1 MNVQDAILK
10 RRSIRSYLDKPVPD
24 ADVQTI
30 VGSARWASNA
40 GPYNI
45 SVIRNKD
52 LMARINTKVLEAM
65 LASGDDFTIGRAKLP
80 GYLPLHGAPV
90 AALYSAPAENP
101 LGPLNCGVSAGYLI
115 LQATELGYGS
125 CFIRS
130 LAHHLNKP
138 SGAELAR
145 EAGIPEG
152 YTFHCGVVFG
162 YTDDE
167 MRFRRMDIVQRGEVV
182 YIS

>member
-1 MNVQDAILK
+1 MNVRDAILK
-10 RRSIRSYLDKPVPD
+10 RRSIRSYLDKPVPE
-24 ADVQTI
+24 ADVETI
-30 VGSARWASNA
+30 IGSARWASNA
-40 GPYNI
+40 GPYHI

-52 LMARINTKVLEAM
+52 LMARLNAKVLEAM

-80 GYLPLHGAPV
+80 GYQPLHGAPV
-90 AALYSAPAENP
+90 AALYSAPTDNP

-115 LQATELGYGS
+115 LQATDLGYGS

-130 LAHHLNKP
+130 LAHYLNTP
-138 SGAELAR
+138 AGADLAR

-152 YTFHCGVVFG
+152 HTFHCGVVFG
-162 YTDDE
+162 HTDDE
-167 MRFRRMDIVQRGEVV
+167 MKFRSKDPAERGEVT

>member
-10 RRSIRSYLDKPVPD
+10 RRSIRSYLDKPVPE
-24 ADVQTI
+24 ADVEAI

-40 GPYNI
+40 GPYHI

-52 LMARINTKVLEAM
+52 LMARINASVLDAM
-65 LASGDDFTIGRAKLP
+65 LNSGDDFTIGRAKLP
-80 GYLPLHGAPV
+80 GYQPLHGAPV
-90 AALYSAPAENP
+90 ACLYSAPIENP
-101 LGPLNCGVSAGYLI
+101 LGPLNCGLSAGYLI

-125 CFIRS
+125 CFIKS
-130 LAHHLNKP
+130 LAHYLTKP
-138 SGAELAR
+138 AGAEMAR

-152 YTFHCGVVFG
+152 CAFLCGVVFG

-167 MRFRRMDIVQRGEVV
+167 MKFRRMDIVQRGDVTD
-182 YIS
+182 IS